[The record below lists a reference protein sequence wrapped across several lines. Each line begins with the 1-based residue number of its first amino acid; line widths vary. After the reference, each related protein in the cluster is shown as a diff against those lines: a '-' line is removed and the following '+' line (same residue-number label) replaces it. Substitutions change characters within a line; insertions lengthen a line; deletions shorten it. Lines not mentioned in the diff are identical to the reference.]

1 MDRTT
6 AKALR
11 NKLNAIFA
19 EHGIDGYELEVGNA
33 SYNNVEVTFK
43 LLVREQ
49 GAKSR
54 EQRDLETM
62 ARLSDL
68 DANKIGDGKYTLIG
82 YKSRA
87 RKNPWIVK
95 DMRSGGEYVINDMTA
110 KRWFGKDVA

>member
-33 SYNNVEVTFK
+33 RYDHVEVTFK
-43 LLVREQ
+43 VIVREQ
-49 GAKSR
+49 GAGSR
-54 EQRDLETM
+54 EQRELETM

-68 DANKIGDGKYTLIG
+68 DTNKIGDGKYTMIG

-87 RKNPWIVK
+87 PKNPWIVK

>member
-19 EHGIDGYELEVGNA
+19 AHGIDGYQLELGNA
-33 SYNNVEVTFK
+33 TSNSVEVTFK

-54 EQRDLETM
+54 EERDLETM

-68 DANKIGDGKYTLIG
+68 DATKIGNGKYTLIG

>member
-19 EHGIDGYELEVGNA
+19 EHGIDGYQLELGNA
-33 SYNNVEVTFK
+33 TYNSVEVTFK

-68 DANKIGDGKYTLIG
+68 DANKIGDGKVFVCTVEEAVRI
-82 YKSRA
+82 RT
-87 RKNPWIVK
+87 
-95 DMRSGGEYVINDMTA
+95 GERGDDAIAVSA
-110 KRWFGKDVA
+110 E

>member
-19 EHGIDGYELEVGNA
+19 EHGIDGYQLELGNA
-33 SYNNVEVTFK
+33 TYNSVEVTFK

-54 EQRDLETM
+54 EERDLETM
-62 ARLSDL
+62 ARLTF
-68 DANKIGDGKYTLIG
+68 IHQT
-82 YKSRA
+82 
-87 RKNPWIVK
+87 W
-95 DMRSGGEYVINDMTA
+95 E
-110 KRWFGKDVA
+110 